1 MLTSIAFLFTLALAL
16 WAAVEDF
23 RGLQIPNFISLG
35 ILISFIAAW
44 AFDMGLVGGAWW
56 HPFAIAFGVFLISY
70 IMFAVNIMGAG
81 DSKLATV
88 LSLWLGFKALLIFL
102 FYMSLIGGI
111 LGLMTLLIRK
121 KKPFKNISGN
131 GWINQVQNGRNAVPY
146 GIAITF
152 GFLAAAIQSGA
163 IKRYVFL

>member
-16 WAAVEDF
+16 WAAIEDF

-56 HPFAIAFGVFLISY
+56 HPFGIAFGVFLISY

-102 FYMSLIGGI
+102 L
-111 LGLMTLLIRK
+111 
-121 KKPFKNISGN
+121 
-131 GWINQVQNGRNAVPY
+131 
-146 GIAITF
+146 
-152 GFLAAAIQSGA
+152 
-163 IKRYVFL
+163 